1 VVALPSFCSL
11 LLPSPDLSDSSASEV
26 TLSSVSA
33 SMPVLLSEVEVSVSE
48 ASLEEA
54 ASLDE
59 GVASASVIAVDVVVS
74 VLTSVVLLDSTR
86 AGFFALARASLR
98 SSFSL
103 ASFSSFYEYRV
114 SLSCQSRIFERAA
127 YLLRCLFL
135 LLYDGLTREI

>member
-1 VVALPSFCSL
+1 
-11 LLPSPDLSDSSASEV
+11 
-26 TLSSVSA
+26 
-33 SMPVLLSEVEVSVSE
+33 MPVLFSEVEVSDSE

-54 ASLDE
+54 AALDE
-59 GVASASVIAVDVVVS
+59 SMASASVIPADVVTTGVL
-74 VLTSVVLLDSTR
+74 VLTSVVLLDSAR

-135 LLYDGLTREI
+135 LLYDALTREF